1 MILWDLSFD
10 FITKTNF
17 EHHTNLY
24 LPVAIK
30 TFPLLINFTEINSKN
45 QCQIHLIKQLVR
57 LNQIGNFKNEFLRA
71 MDIWIISIAILAE
84 LDIHNFKGVD
94 LFALQSYRYI
104 LTWNLM
110 MFHSFH

>member
-1 MILWDLSFD
+1 
-10 FITKTNF
+10 
-17 EHHTNLY
+17 
-24 LPVAIK
+24 
-30 TFPLLINFTEINSKN
+30 
-45 QCQIHLIKQLVR
+45 
-57 LNQIGNFKNEFLRA
+57 